1 MKRNGSN
8 GGIRWSMRGVLK
20 RKWEKEK
27 EKRQWINAICFP
39 NLKAAVAKSVKE
51 GETERDSER

>member
-1 MKRNGSN
+1 M
-8 GGIRWSMRGVLK
+8 WSEESARERGVLK